1 MALPSTRIDFRL
13 ELSNVDRR
21 RDASER
27 IVVACHPSEA
37 VEHVI
42 LRVLAYC
49 LLHEDGLA
57 FGPGL
62 ADAEGADLWTREGQ
76 GRVSTWVECGSAPF
90 EKVKK
95 VVQHNPGAAVH
106 AVFAD
111 GRRRDELIEGA
122 RAAGS
127 RANKV
132 VDAITAWTV
141 DPTLVKTLAEKTER
155 SQRWAVTVVG
165 DHVYVEAGGATSD
178 GANVREG
185 LGDSLA

>member
-13 ELSNVDRR
+13 ELSNVDRQR
-21 RDASER
+21 EASER

-37 VEHVI
+37 AEHVI

-49 LLHEDGLA
+49 LLHEDDLA

-62 ADAEGADLWTREGQ
+62 ADAEGADLWTRDGQ
-76 GRVSTWVECGSAPF
+76 GQVTTWVECGSAPF

-95 VVQHNPGAAVH
+95 VVQHNSRVAVH

-111 GRRRDELIEGA
+111 GRRRDELLEGA
-122 RAAGS
+122 RTAGA

-132 VDAITAWTV
+132 VDAITSWTF
-141 DPTLVKTLAEKTER
+141 DHALVKTLAEKTER
-155 SQRWAVTVVG
+155 SQRWGVTIVG
-165 DHVYVEAGGATSD
+165 DHVYVDAD
-178 GANVREG
+178 GTTTEGEVVRQA
-185 LGDSLA
+185 LADALT